1 MRPYIFIGMAAL
13 ACAPLAH
20 ARDTYT
26 FDPAHS
32 SISFTAHQFLGTT
45 VGHFS
50 QCSGTIEIDR
60 EHPEHSSVSARIQ
73 VKSIDTKIAKR
84 DEHLLSEE
92 FFDAQRYPEITFK
105 TRSVRQTGPESGE
118 IAGDLTMHGVT
129 RSVVL
134 HAKLLTPLKSSEST
148 ARIRWVITT
157 EPLKRRDFNLM
168 FSKTAETMSGISQ
181 DVGVKLEIEA
191 TKSGSP

>member
-1 MRPYIFIGMAAL
+1 MRFYISIGLAAL
-13 ACAPLAH
+13 ACAPLAR

-26 FDPAHS
+26 FDSARS
-32 SISFTAHQFLGTT
+32 SISFTTHQFFGTT
-45 VGHFS
+45 TGHFS

-73 VKSIDTKIAKR
+73 VKSIDTKIRKR

-92 FFDAQRYPEITFK
+92 FFDAQRYPEITFE

-118 IAGDLTMHGVT
+118 ISGDLTMHGVT
-129 RSVVL
+129 RAVVL
-134 HAKLLTPLKSSEST
+134 HAKLLTPLQSSKSPP
-148 ARIRWVITT
+148 RIRWVITT

-181 DVGVKLEIEA
+181 DVGVRLEIEA
-191 TKSGSP
+191 TKSGSL